1 MWKAIVYKEL
11 RENLGLGLLA
21 LAVYLFMATT
31 WVGPNVWPW
40 SYAHS
45 DYSIPFVNDGFNYLF
60 AWVTG
65 LLAVSIGLRQT
76 IPESVRSTW
85 LFLLHR
91 PINRRRAVVLKLLT
105 GASVYLLFSAVP
117 ILVYGL
123 WAARPRT
130 HASPFEM
137 VDDVDGMA
145 VVALDHGHLPGGF
158 LGGSAARPVD
168 RLPPAAAGGRG
179 ALRGIDPG
187 STLVVDFGADEPR
200 GAQRAPGSLHPVR
213 NPHTRLW
220 VMRERS

>member
-45 DYSIPFVNDGFNYLF
+45 DYSIPFVDDGFNYLF

-123 WAARPRT
+123 WAAAPRT
-130 HASPFEM
+130 HASPFEWSM
-137 VDDVDGMA
+137 TLTAWQLWLSITAIYQAAFLVGVRPGRWIGSRLLPLVA
-145 VVALDHGHLPGGF
+145 AGLCVALIQVVPSWWI
-158 LGGSAARPVD
+158 LGLTS
-168 RLPPAAAGGRG
+168 
-179 ALRGIDPG
+179 
-187 STLVVDFGADEPR
+187 LVVLNVLLAVCTLFVTRTRDFG
-200 GAQRAPGSLHPVR
+200 
-213 NPHTRLW
+213 
-220 VMRERS
+220 